1 MGKFG
6 KIVKW
11 GEIKYG
17 TRGGFEWE
25 DRRETIYMWGGVES
39 QVRIRKILRM
49 DNGKKTMRKYQENIK
64 KVGIIENV
72 ENMKLEKII
81 KIVSMGKGLAQWA
94 CKICPRRYQVEN
106 IIHSD

>member
-1 MGKFG
+1 
-6 KIVKW
+6 
-11 GEIKYG
+11 
-17 TRGGFEWE
+17 
-25 DRRETIYMWGGVES
+25 MWGGVES

-81 KIVSMGKGLAQWA
+81 KIVSMGKGLAQ
-94 CKICPRRYQVEN
+94 
-106 IIHSD
+106 